1 MLFRASALCMA
12 ASLISLPLAAA
23 LPTTTSIADRAN
35 SGLSLSSRDD
45 TQCDAGKAFY
55 VCKLNNFRGC
65 CSVDPCALQDGCP
78 DKSNDEGDEPT
89 HGACSQKGE
98 KTRLFQ
104 PRMQTLIL
112 PDTDHPIVE
121 QNFHLSKSNT
131 TERQQIAS
139 WTLPAEAKDCSVG
152 WSIPEERNF
161 SAGHS
166 ARVTV
171 LDNDDGERL
180 GSADFSFWPETPGPR
195 ANLVAAVDCKEN
207 LALHLSMVLND
218 QVFLEQNEET
228 GWWVEYSC

>member
-1 MLFRASALCMA
+1 MLFRTSALCMA
-12 ASLISLPLAAA
+12 ASLIGVPLAAA
-23 LPTTTSIADRAN
+23 LPTTAS
-35 SGLSLSSRDD
+35 SGLALSSRDD
-45 TQCDAGKAFY
+45 TQCEAGTAFY
-55 VCKLNNFRGC
+55 ACKLNNFRGC

-78 DKSNDEGDEPT
+78 DQTDDG
-89 HGACSQKGE
+89 SQPPLGSCPAKGE

-104 PRMQTLIL
+104 PQMQTLIL
-112 PDTDHPIVE
+112 PDTDHPKPAE
-121 QNFHLSKSNT
+121 NFDLIKSNT

-139 WTLPAEAKDCSVG
+139 WTLPSEAKDCSVG

-161 SAGHS
+161 SAGHT

-171 LDNDDGERL
+171 FENEDNERL

-195 ANLVAAVDCKEN
+195 SNLVAAVDCKEN
-207 LALHLSMVLND
+207 LSLRLAMVLND